1 MAPNF
6 LKDFA
11 LVSIQTEEQELKF
24 DSTKLFITAF
34 LSSDPKK
41 FFGLMSAL
49 SWFEVDLEILL
60 KCKLQL
66 N

>member
-11 LVSIQTEEQELKF
+11 PVSIQTEEQELKF

-41 FFGLMSAL
+41 IFRPHECIKLIRSRFGNSIKM
-49 SWFEVDLEILL
+49 
-60 KCKLQL
+60 
-66 N
+66 